1 MDSPP
6 RPPPTRS
13 APQPSPRAAR
23 EREEN
28 GMSRC
33 GRTAAT
39 AFALLAALAPVT
51 ASAHVRETQIY
62 YDPCVASDTGYE
74 TTDPAPSPNYAPP
87 AAMRAGPLRAAY
99 IPPGDGSACTYAID
113 YWDVDPA
120 YTGPAYETS
129 ADAAAADPAPPAPPP
144 VTLP

>member
-1 MDSPP
+1 
-6 RPPPTRS
+6 
-13 APQPSPRAAR
+13 
-23 EREEN
+23 
-28 GMSRC
+28 MSRC

-39 AFALLAALAPVT
+39 AF
-51 ASAHVRETQIY
+51 
-62 YDPCVASDTGYE
+62 
-74 TTDPAPSPNYAPP
+74 
-87 AAMRAGPLRAAY
+87 PLRAAY

-144 VTLP
+144 VTLPTWRNLYDWPNGHGYVGWYSATSSSSLYSVAPNLGGNPGLWIWTAGGDYAGNG